1 MKISVLQHAENEGP
15 GEIQNWAIQRG
26 HSIEIYHRYRGEALP
41 DPKSFD
47 LLVVM
52 GGEMN
57 IYQYRDYPWLK
68 PERILIRAAMDA
80 GKRVFGICLGAQL
93 IADALGSRV
102 TQNQAHEIGW
112 FPLIFTAET
121 QQFFPDVPA
130 YGMALHWHGDT
141 FELPVGATRLG
152 VSAACPEQ
160 GFFIAD
166 RCLGLQFHF
175 ETNPALVREM
185 VEGSSD
191 YASWPKGSYVQPPK
205 EILAGAE
212 MWCAKTRP
220 VLFGLLDR
228 FCA

>member
-15 GEIQNWAIQRG
+15 GEIENWARERG
-26 HSIEIYHRYRGEALP
+26 HAVGIHHLYRGDALP

-57 IYQYRDYPWLK
+57 IYQDRDYPWLK
-68 PERILIRAAMDA
+68 PERSLIRATLDA
-80 GKRVFGICLGAQL
+80 GRRAFGICLGSQL

-102 TQNQAHEIGW
+102 TQNPAHEIGW
-112 FPLIFTAET
+112 FPVTFTPEA
-121 QQFFPDVPA
+121 QRSFPKLPGA
-130 YGMALHWHGDT
+130 ITALHWHGDT
-141 FELPVGATRLG
+141 FELPIGATRLAT
-152 VSAACPEQ
+152 SDACPEQ
-160 GFFIAD
+160 GFVIPGK
-166 RCLGLQFHF
+166 CLGLQFHF
-175 ETNPALVREM
+175 ETDAPLVRQM

-191 YASWPKGSYVQPPK
+191 YAYWPKGEFVQPPK

-212 MWCAKTRP
+212 TYCAKTRP
-220 VLFGLLDR
+220 LLFAFLDE